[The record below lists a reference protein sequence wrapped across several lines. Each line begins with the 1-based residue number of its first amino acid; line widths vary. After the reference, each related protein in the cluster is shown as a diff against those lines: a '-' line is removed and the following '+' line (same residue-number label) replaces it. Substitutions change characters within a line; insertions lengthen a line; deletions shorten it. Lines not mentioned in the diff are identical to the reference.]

1 MLKSHRIPVCE
12 QTGVPPGTASVLEQ
26 IDLRRLRGSMTH
38 GPADHIRSRWPSG
51 HAIKGALPAEV
62 TSFVGRLHEVSRA
75 QQLLTQNRLLTLTGA
90 GGLGKTRLAFR
101 VAAQMQSSFP
111 DGVCVVDLAPLAS
124 GRLVAQ
130 AVLAALGSEHDQA
143 RPPVSALADL
153 LAHRRLLLL
162 LDNCEHV
169 LHASATLTRSLLDA
183 SPALHVL
190 ATSRHALGIEGEC
203 VLAVP
208 PLSIPD
214 PDAPPPLDAMVRY
227 EAVQLFVERAASV
240 LGGFTLSEND
250 RMAVAGL
257 CHEIDGIP
265 LAIELAAAWL
275 RVLSPQQIL
284 DRLHDRFGLLTR
296 GSRTAPDRHKTLG
309 ATMDW
314 SFQLCLPHEQRAWAM
329 LSVFS
334 GGFDLEA
341 AAAVCSVDL
350 AGVPILDVVA
360 SLVDKSLVTRAD
372 EDGHVRYRMLET
384 IRQYG
389 CARLDD
395 DSREECR
402 RRHRDYYQRLAARAE
417 AAWFG
422 PHQTTWSIHLRQEHD
437 NIRSAVEFCL
447 NTPQEADATLN
458 LVNSL
463 WRYRP
468 CTGGIDELHRWLQRA
483 LEADL
488 EPGPTRDRA
497 VRIDGWLAF
506 IRNDAG
512 TGHARLTEHQAR
524 LSTIRDEPELYASSV
539 QFAGLAALFD
549 DDLPR
554 AVAFLEEAVDRHR
567 SGNDRPAAWLS
578 LFLLSLAYC
587 LSRDPRAASLG
598 QEFLALS
605 ESGGAPLCT
614 SIAQCLLGLEHWL
627 SGRSRHAISV
637 LRQALDVAHPAHNVL
652 AMAQC
657 LEVLAWATAQQ
668 GHHQQAARLLGA
680 SQTFWETSG
689 ITLPGL
695 GRLVGHHSDCQEML
709 QQSLGGARYASC
721 FTEGA
726 RLTLDQAVACALE
739 RSLPDAPPVVKPAEN
754 PLTRRERQVLGL
766 VAEGLTDKQIAERL
780 VISPRTAEGHVQRIL
795 TKLGYSSRTQAATW
809 AMRNVLGAE

>member
-1 MLKSHRIPVCE
+1 M
-12 QTGVPPGTASVLEQ
+12 
-26 IDLRRLRGSMTH
+26 
-38 GPADHIRSRWPSG
+38 
-51 HAIKGALPAEV
+51 
-62 TSFVGRLHEVSRA
+62 TSFVGRRHEVSRA
-75 QQLLTQNRLLTLTGA
+75 QRLLTQSRLLTLTGA

-101 VAAQMQSSFP
+101 VATEMQPSFP
-111 DGVCVVDLAPLAS
+111 DGVCVVDLAPLS
-124 GRLVAQ
+124 SSRLVAQ
-130 AVLAALGSEHDQA
+130 TVLAALGSEHDQA

-169 LHASATLTRSLLDA
+169 LHACATLTRSLLDA

-208 PLSIPD
+208 PLSVPD
-214 PDAPPPLDAMVRY
+214 PDAPPPLDTMAQY
-227 EAVQLFVERAASV
+227 EAVQLFVDRAASV
-240 LGGFTLSEND
+240 LGGFTLSEKE
-250 RMAVAGL
+250 RAAVAGL

-296 GSRTAPDRHKTLG
+296 GSRTAPARHKTLG

-314 SFQLCLPHEQRAWAM
+314 SFQLCLPHEQRAWTL

-341 AAAVCSVDL
+341 AAAVCSEDL
-350 AGVPILDVVA
+350 AEEPILDVVA
-360 SLVDKSLVTRAD
+360 SLVDKSLLTRAD
-372 EDGHVRYRMLET
+372 QDGRVRYRMLET

-389 CARLDD
+389 CARLDET
-395 DSREECR
+395 SREECR
-402 RRHRDYYQRLAARAE
+402 RRHRDYYQNLAARAE

-422 PHQTTWSIHLRQEHD
+422 LHQTTWSIRLRQEYD
-437 NIRSAVEFCL
+437 NIRTAVEFCL
-447 NTPQEADATLN
+447 SRPQEADAALN

-463 WRYRP
+463 WRYRL

-483 LEADL
+483 LEAEL
-488 EPGPTRDRA
+488 EPSPARDRA
-497 VRIDGWLAF
+497 LWVDGWLAF
-506 IRNDAG
+506 VRNDTAV
-512 TGHARLTEHQAR
+512 GHMRLTECQAR
-524 LSTIRDEPELYASSV
+524 VWSNHPDDSQLFACAA
-539 QFAGLAALFD
+539 QFAGLAALVD

-554 AVAFLEEAVDRHR
+554 AIASLEEALDGHR
-567 SGNDRPAAWLS
+567 SGGDPAAAWIS
-578 LFLLSLAYC
+578 LFLLSLACC
-587 LSRDPRAASLG
+587 LARDPRAAALG
-598 QEFLALS
+598 QECLALS
-605 ESGGAPLCT
+605 ESDGAPLCT
-614 SIAQCLLGLEHWL
+614 SIAQWLLGLEHWL
-627 SGRSRHAISV
+627 SGDPRRAIAV
-637 LRQALDVAHPAHNVL
+637 LRKALDVAHPAHNVL
-652 AMAQC
+652 ATAQC

-695 GRLVGHHSDCQEML
+695 GRLLGHHTDCQEML
-709 QQSLGGARYASC
+709 QRSLGDAEYASS
-721 FTEGA
+721 FTDGTH
-726 RLTLDQAVACALE
+726 LTLDQAVACALE
-739 RSLPDAPPVVKPAEN
+739 QPLSATPPADALACN
-754 PLTRRERQVLGL
+754 PLTRREQQVLGL
-766 VAEGLTDKQIAERL
+766 LAEGLTDKQIAGRL

-795 TKLGYSSRTQAATW
+795 AKLGCTSRTQAATW
-809 AMRNVLGAE
+809 ALGNVSDSTPT